1 MRPAI
6 AVPVLLAAC
15 LVASVAA
22 AQNDKITAQF
32 QTLAAS
38 GATGD
43 VTINPMPNGELQL
56 RSNVK
61 GLIPNTDYSVVV
73 FDQNATCGVGTNS
86 VEVVTFRSN
95 PAGNGTFNQ
104 KVALGITSVQSIGIE
119 QAPANT
125 LVACASVPQ

>member
-15 LVASVAA
+15 LVASVAT

-32 QTLAAS
+32 ESLAAS
-38 GATGD
+38 GVVGD
-43 VTINPMPNGELQL
+43 VTINPMPNGEIQL
-56 RSNVK
+56 HSTLK
-61 GLIPNTDYSVVV
+61 GLVPSTDYTVFV
-73 FDQNATCGVGTNS
+73 FDQNATCGEGTSS
-86 VEVVTFRSN
+86 VQIVTFRSN
-95 PAGNGTFNQ
+95 PAGIANWNE
-104 KVALGITSVQSIGIE
+104 KVALPLASVQSIGIR